1 MVDKTVSGVQAE
13 EQWPNINQK
22 SNGISNI
29 SNISVVA
36 SYMAGFWAP
45 STRQLVNSLKD
56 ILSKKIPTGLSTR

>member
-1 MVDKTVSGVQAE
+1 MSPLAQNTMC
-13 EQWPNINQK
+13 IT
-22 SNGISNI
+22 
-29 SNISVVA
+29 VVA